1 MFFYFFYIATAYRRV
16 LKPFTF
22 SDGTLVPAGT
32 RIAIAA
38 HSTHL
43 DEAIYPE
50 AKTFQGFRFAKMMDN
65 KGQSSQ
71 MVTASQDYLPFGV
84 GRHMWLVYIY
94 IYIATTTLRFF
105 YWLIF
110 CFFNSPGRFFT
121 VVVMK
126 VMMTHVLMN
135 YDIKLREGEHPVE
148 SWFVTENL
156 ANESAAVLFRK
167 RKEKFG

>member
-1 MFFYFFYIATAYRRV
+1 MCIATSV
-16 LKPFTF
+16 FLC
-22 SDGTLVPAGT
+22 
-32 RIAIAA
+32 
-38 HSTHL
+38 
-43 DEAIYPE
+43 
-50 AKTFQGFRFAKMMDN
+50 
-65 KGQSSQ
+65 
-71 MVTASQDYLPFGV
+71 
-84 GRHMWLVYIY
+84 
-94 IYIATTTLRFF
+94 
-105 YWLIF
+105 LIL

-156 ANESAAVLFRK
+156 ANGSAAVLFRK

>member
-1 MFFYFFYIATAYRRV
+1 MLTCVFLFLYIATAYRRV

-94 IYIATTTLRFF
+94 IYRDYYFEAFL
-105 YWLIF
+105 
-110 CFFNSPGRFFT
+110 
-121 VVVMK
+121 
-126 VMMTHVLMN
+126 
-135 YDIKLREGEHPVE
+135 
-148 SWFVTENL
+148 L
-156 ANESAAVLFRK
+156 ANFLFLQQSRQVFYRRRYESHDDTCSDEL
-167 RKEKFG
+167 